1 MAPPTGRLVA
11 KFIVPVALIR
21 VLWNC
26 YAFDIKHPPAA
37 PAVSKARP
45 CQSSARARDSQGIR
59 FGQQRPMLAGQDAR
73 DRAFRLRR
81 PTRALV
87 EHGVLSKLMF
97 RNVLAVAAV
106 IATLLDG
113 SVPVAHAEVVAVPD
127 VIRQVTT
134 YDGWQLTLSLTDARY
149 DAVPNMA
156 NAVLTKEGYL
166 SGRVTLT
173 VDGVGDHPINTGQLV
188 VGAQLGCQVD
198 LSDGLDLGMNLD
210 TDVFD
215 DDSVVGVR
223 PDIGTTLKSG
233 GIEAVGFGAKPLKGP
248 IATISILDAHV
259 HVDQCGGAVTAR
271 LFASATISSD
281 TSDDAL
287 NVYGEVLPL

>member
-1 MAPPTGRLVA
+1 
-11 KFIVPVALIR
+11 
-21 VLWNC
+21 
-26 YAFDIKHPPAA
+26 
-37 PAVSKARP
+37 
-45 CQSSARARDSQGIR
+45 
-59 FGQQRPMLAGQDAR
+59 
-73 DRAFRLRR
+73 
-81 PTRALV
+81 
-87 EHGVLSKLMF
+87 VLSKLIF
-97 RNVLAVAAV
+97 RNLLDAAAV
-106 IATLLDG
+106 SVVVLGG

-127 VIRQVTT
+127 VVRQVTT
-134 YDGWQLTLSLTDARY
+134 YDGWQVMLSMTDVRY

-156 NAVLTKEGYL
+156 NALLSKEGYL
-166 SGRVTLT
+166 SGRATLT
-173 VDGVGDHPINTGQLV
+173 VGGVGAHPINSGQLV
-188 VGAQLGCQVD
+188 VGAQLGYQFD

-233 GIEAVGFGAKPLKGP
+233 GITAVGFGAKSLKGS

-259 HVDQCGGAVTAR
+259 QVEQCGGAVTAR